1 MTDTRFAEYLRV
13 ADPVRRALAQ
23 GKPVVALESTVIAHG
38 LPYPANVEVA
48 RAMEDAIATEAAIPA
63 TIALFDGQIVIG
75 LNAEE
80 IERLATE
87 DNVMKASRRDLGV
100 ALASKRTAATTVAG
114 TLACAALVSIP
125 VFATGGIGGVHRGG
139 QQSFDISADLPEL
152 ARSPVVTVCAGAKAI
167 LDLPLTLEYLETH
180 GVPVIGY
187 GTDEL
192 PAFYSRE
199 SGLRVPHRCD
209 TPEEVAGVAVAQWRS
224 GLGGG
229 LLVTCPI
236 PAEYALPRER
246 IEAEIAI
253 ALAEAEEQGVT
264 RPRHDAVP
272 ARASGAAHRRRER
285 RRQSRA
291 AAQQRDAG
299 RALRQSA
306 GGPVELWRLPR
317 HYIGGPRRRWSC
329 VRDACSSRQR
339 A

>member
-1 MTDTRFAEYLRV
+1 VTENQFADYIRL
-13 ADPVRRALAQ
+13 ADPVRQALAQ
-23 GKPVVALESTVIAHG
+23 GKSVVALESTVIAHG

-48 RAMEDAIATEAAIPA
+48 RAMEGAITFEGAIPA
-63 TIALFDGQIVIG
+63 TIALLDGQIVVG

-125 VFATGGIGGVHRGG
+125 VFATGGIGGVHRGAT
-139 QQSFDISADLPEL
+139 QTLDISADLPEL

-209 TPEEVAGVAVAQWRS
+209 TPEEVARLAVAQWRS

-236 PAEYALPRER
+236 PEEHALPRER
-246 IEAEIAI
+246 IDREIAV
-253 ALAEAEEQGVT
+253 ALAEAEEQGISGPATTPFLLARLAQLTGGESVT
-264 RPRHDAVP
+264 AN
-272 ARASGAAHRRRER
+272 
-285 RRQSRA
+285 
-291 AAQQRDAG
+291 
-299 RALRQSA
+299 RALLLNNATQAARIA
-306 GGPVELWRLPR
+306 KALTEL
-317 HYIGGPRRRWSC
+317 
-329 VRDACSSRQR
+329 
-339 A
+339 

>member
-1 MTDTRFAEYLRV
+1 MRYERIVFVTESQFAEYLRV
-13 ADPVRRALAQ
+13 ADSVRQALAQ
-23 GKPVVALESTVIAHG
+23 GMPVVALESTVIAHG

-48 RAMEDAIATEAAIPA
+48 RAMEDAIAAEGATPA
-63 TIALFDGQIVIG
+63 TIALLDGQIIIG
-75 LNAEE
+75 LNTEE

-114 TLACAALVSIP
+114 TLACAALVSIQ
-125 VFATGGIGGVHRGG
+125 VFATGGIGGVHRGAT
-139 QQSFDISADLPEL
+139 QSFDISADLSEL

-209 TPEEVAGVAVAQWRS
+209 TPEEIARIAVAQWRS

-229 LLVTCPI
+229 LLITCPI
-236 PAEYALPRER
+236 PEEHALPREH
-246 IEAEIAI
+246 IDKEIAI
-253 ALAEAEEQGVT
+253 ALAEAEEQGI
-264 RPRHDAVP
+264 HGP
-272 ARASGAAHRRRER
+272 ATTPFLLARLAQLTGGESVVANRALLLNN
-285 RRQSRA
+285 
-291 AAQQRDAG
+291 AAQAATFAK
-299 RALRQSA
+299 ALA
-306 GGPVELWRLPR
+306 DL
-317 HYIGGPRRRWSC
+317 
-329 VRDACSSRQR
+329 
-339 A
+339 